1 MNWFKNY
8 DLILASGSPRR
19 KTLMEE
25 AGFNFT
31 VRVPD
36 VDESI
41 PEGLSVQK
49 VASYLAEQKS
59 LVFTGEMIPE
69 NRIIITADSVVII
82 DGRILGKPASREDAR
97 QMLQTISGKM
107 HLVITGVCLRTQK
120 ELRVFSNKTR
130 VHVSPMTLDEI
141 DFYVDHYQPFDK
153 AGSYGI
159 QEWLGICKISR
170 IEGSYTNV
178 MGLPM
183 EQLYHELLKMI

>member
-31 VRVPD
+31 VRVTD

-82 DGRILGKPASREDAR
+82 DGRILGKPVSREDAR

>member
-19 KTLMEE
+19 KSLMEE
-25 AGFNFT
+25 AGFRFT
-31 VRVPD
+31 VSVPD

-59 LVFTGEMIPE
+59 LVFAGEMIPE
-69 NRIIITADSVVII
+69 NGIIITADSVVII
-82 DGRILGKPASREDAR
+82 DGRILGKPTSKEDAR
-97 QMLQTISGKM
+97 QMLQAISGKM

-159 QEWLGICKISR
+159 QEWLGICKISH

-183 EQLYHELLKMI
+183 EQLYHELLKMT

>member
-8 DLILASGSPRR
+8 NFILASGSPRR
-19 KTLMEE
+19 KSLMEE
-25 AGFNFT
+25 AGFKFT

-41 PEGLSVQK
+41 PEGLPVEA

-59 LVFTGEMIPE
+59 LVYACEVIPE
-69 NRIIITADSVVII
+69 NCIIITADSVVII
-82 DGRILGKPASREDAR
+82 DGRILGKPPSKDDAR
-97 QMLQTISGKM
+97 QMLQTISGKT

-120 ELRVFSNKTR
+120 ELRVFSNKTK
-130 VHVSPMTLDEI
+130 VHVSPMSLEEI
-141 DFYVDHYQPFDK
+141 DFYVDHCQPFDK

-159 QEWLGICKISR
+159 QEWLGICKISG

-183 EQLYHELLKMI
+183 EQLYHELLKII